1 MFLEAGS
8 RQAFLKSW
16 GELEKIEKEKEELRQ
31 EMAKF
36 RQERDSENRH
46 QMSQL
51 KQKEAEIKAWMW
63 SLFTQKIA
71 GPIGRLLRDNDGS

>member
-1 MFLEAGS
+1 
-8 RQAFLKSW
+8 
-16 GELEKIEKEKEELRQ
+16 
-31 EMAKF
+31 MAKF